1 MSYGVA
7 LLYSSPKPESNRI
20 DILVGGDAASEYLR
34 TYHEWRTT
42 YGLQDSCINELRL
55 AILAESDRDSL
66 SVQQR
71 DRLEWLAR
79 MIRREQD
86 SAIAI
91 KLQ

>member
-1 MSYGVA
+1 MSQGVA
-7 LLYSSPKPESNRI
+7 LWYSSSKLESKRI
-20 DILVGGDAASEYLR
+20 DVPLTDDTAAEYLR
-34 TYHEWRTT
+34 TYHEWRAI

-55 AILAESDRDSL
+55 AILAESERDTFSI
-66 SVQQR
+66 QQQ

-86 SAIAI
+86 SAIAS